1 MVSIN
6 IKINFLILKIQSQEA
21 TVEDKETPS
30 KKINTV
36 TIKEIMIQGLQAFK
50 ETVMISSFSESVV
63 QVEAT
68 NHASNAM
75 KKVILQKI
83 VLTLD
88 QEWEEEQVEKAV
100 ITVVNQVIL

>member
-1 MVSIN
+1 
-6 IKINFLILKIQSQEA
+6 
-21 TVEDKETPS
+21 
-30 KKINTV
+30 
-36 TIKEIMIQGLQAFK
+36 MIQGLQAFK